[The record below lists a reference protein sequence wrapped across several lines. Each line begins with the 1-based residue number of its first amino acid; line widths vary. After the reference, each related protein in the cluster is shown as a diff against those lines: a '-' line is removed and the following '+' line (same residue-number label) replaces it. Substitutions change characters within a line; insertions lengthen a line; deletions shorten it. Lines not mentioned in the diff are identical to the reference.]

1 MVQIGE
7 LTPQEFE
14 ITENQG
20 ETKNQYFKCLK
31 RTSVPAKM
39 QYKELYLPSSEMIK
53 NRQNIWRYGFQDTI
67 YQAMNMKIPER
78 QKINEVS
85 LAI

>member
-1 MVQIGE
+1 M
-7 LTPQEFE
+7 PQEFE

-53 NRQNIWRYGFQDTI
+53 ADKIYEDMVFKTLFTRQ
-67 YQAMNMKIPER
+67 
-78 QKINEVS
+78 
-85 LAI
+85 